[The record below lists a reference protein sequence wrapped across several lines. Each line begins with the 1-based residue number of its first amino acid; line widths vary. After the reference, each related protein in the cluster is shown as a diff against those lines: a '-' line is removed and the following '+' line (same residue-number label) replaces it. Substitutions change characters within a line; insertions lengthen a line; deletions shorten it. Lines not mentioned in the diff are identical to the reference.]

1 MPFGGNSKRGGGFF
15 NLSSHSD
22 EEGIGSSSSPTPS
35 TVPPPEE
42 LELLKMRTIGVPL
55 DENGSLKRRAGA
67 QMNPAAAAALK
78 QQAARSKRSS
88 VTGRVKLKNTA
99 SLAGDAAA
107 PLDDFFAHPVTD
119 EDAASPEVG
128 SSSHNGKASSHH
140 YIPKVPH
147 THLHSSHGEVL
158 PVAVLLSHS
167 PFAYVAKDAT
177 LLEKLAKAFVT
188 IRFSRGDMLPSSPF
202 YLVARGSVA
211 SRAMAD
217 GRPIAT
223 KRAGAFINWT
233 TEFTTWPP
241 STLSSAIFSC
251 LPGAATKNGKS
262 TELIALNPRPALYS
276 MYIYS
281 SHIAA

>member
-1 MPFGGNSKRGGGFF
+1 
-15 NLSSHSD
+15 
-22 EEGIGSSSSPTPS
+22 
-35 TVPPPEE
+35 
-42 LELLKMRTIGVPL
+42 MRTIGVPL

-88 VTGRVKLKNTA
+88 VTGRVKLKNTT

-107 PLDDFFAHPVTD
+107 AAALDDLFAHPVTD
-119 EDAASPEVG
+119 EAAASPDPG
-128 SSSHNGKASSHH
+128 SSSHNGKASSHL

-167 PFAYVAKDAT
+167 PFAYVAKDAA

-188 IRFSRGDMLPSSPF
+188 IRFSRGDVLPSSPF

-211 SRAMAD
+211 SRVMAD

-241 STLSSAIFSC
+241 STLSSALFSC
-251 LPGAATKNGKS
+251 LPGSATKNG
-262 TELIALNPRPALYS
+262 EE
-276 MYIYS
+276 
-281 SHIAA
+281 H